1 MLTNRPNDYIDTFV
15 LFFIE
20 SNNDHHR
27 NSRTCFLV
35 RFRFKLS
42 GMKFFAFEVFF
53 LISSK
58 FAKHKCLQYN
68 VTCRTNIY
76 LFSVLNNLILSHQ
89 RRSDNVLICCRYGE
103 FRLIDIPHLR
113 EVMPLTMENFYK
125 NIKQSSKA
133 ASEKLRYQWLPE
145 VCEIVD
151 NHRETVEEW
160 MPQDSVSYRSRSWNS
175 VQPNSECFHFL
186 NARSDWQ
193 NF

>member
-1 MLTNRPNDYIDTFV
+1 MIIIEIQEHVSLWDLDLNYLGWNFLPLKYFFSFLQNLLNTNACSIML
-15 LFFIE
+15 
-20 SNNDHHR
+20 
-27 NSRTCFLV
+27 
-35 RFRFKLS
+35 
-42 GMKFFAFEVFF
+42 
-53 LISSK
+53 
-58 FAKHKCLQYN
+58 
-68 VTCRTNIY
+68 TCRTNIY

-89 RRSDNVLICCRYGE
+89 RQSDNVLICCRYGE

>member
-1 MLTNRPNDYIDTFV
+1 M
-15 LFFIE
+15 
-20 SNNDHHR
+20 
-27 NSRTCFLV
+27 
-35 RFRFKLS
+35 
-42 GMKFFAFEVFF
+42 
-53 LISSK
+53 
-58 FAKHKCLQYN
+58 
-68 VTCRTNIY
+68 
-76 LFSVLNNLILSHQ
+76 
-89 RRSDNVLICCRYGE
+89 ICCRYGE

-160 MPQDSVSYRSRSWNS
+160 MPQDSVSHHSRSWNS

-186 NARSDWQ
+186 NALSDGQ
-193 NF
+193 NFKWRIHFILGASLDIDSCTFNKTKTSILILVKWTNARST